1 MFFILSKVLSMLL
14 SPFLWVLICWT
25 CFAFI
30 KVARVKKIMLW
41 TSIILSVIFSNSW
54 IAGRFVALCEVP
66 GVSTQKIAIYD
77 YGIVLSGMFEYNK
90 DFDRLSARRGSDRL
104 WQAIQLYHLGKI
116 KKILLSG
123 DSGYFF
129 KKGLHE
135 STQLKKMLIAQNIP
149 ANDILIEEKSRNTH
163 ENAKETAL
171 YIKRNKLNKKTF
183 LLITSAIHMR
193 RAQACFLKE
202 GVHCSSFTT
211 DHYNVNAE
219 SFSPISL
226 IPSAAGFLMWQRIVK
241 EWVGTLM
248 YRISGYI

>member
-1 MFFILSKVLSMLL
+1 MFFILSKVLSIFL
-14 SPFLWVLICWT
+14 SPFLWVLISWICYA
-25 CFAFI
+25 CI
-30 KVARVKKIMLW
+30 KTARVKKIMLW
-41 TSIILSVIFSNSW
+41 TSISLSVIFSNGW
-54 IAGRFVALCEVP
+54 IAGRFVALWEVP
-66 GVSTQKIAIYD
+66 GVSAQNIPVYD

-90 DFDRLSARRGSDRL
+90 DFNRLSARRGSDRL

-123 DSGYFF
+123 DSGYVF

-135 STQLKKMLIAQNIP
+135 STQLKKILIAQNIP
-149 ANDILIEEKSRNTH
+149 STDIVIEAKSRNTH
-163 ENAKETAL
+163 ENAKETAR

-202 GVHCSSFTT
+202 GVTCSSFTT
-211 DHYNVNAE
+211 DHYNTDAE
-219 SFSPISL
+219 TASITSL
-226 IPSAAGFLMWQRIVK
+226 IPSADGFIMWQRIVK
-241 EWVGTLM
+241 EWVGTLT